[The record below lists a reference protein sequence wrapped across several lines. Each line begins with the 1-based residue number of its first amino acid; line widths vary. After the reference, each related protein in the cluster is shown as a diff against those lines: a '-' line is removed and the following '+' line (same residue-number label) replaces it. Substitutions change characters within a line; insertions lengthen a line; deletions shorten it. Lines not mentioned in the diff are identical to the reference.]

1 MWKVS
6 RAVRPSRRLMFSGFF
21 SPGTWTRIRSA
32 PWRWI
37 EASRVPSS
45 SMRRR
50 TTSSDWLIADWRSS
64 MRLASVSRS
73 TIRPASSLTSK
84 SRIRPAAPMATG
96 LSLSISARAW
106 SRCAGSVSV
115 RATVSPWT
123 PSPR

>member
-1 MWKVS
+1 MWKVR
-6 RAVRPSRRLMFSGFF
+6 RAVRPSSRLMFSGFF

-45 SMRRR
+45 SIRRR
-50 TTSSDWLIADWRSS
+50 TTSSDWLIAAWRSS
-64 MRLASVSRS
+64 KSLASVSRS
-73 TIRPASSLTSK
+73 TIRPASSVTSK
-84 SRIRPAAPMATG
+84 SRIRPEAPTVIG
-96 LSLSISARAW
+96 LSLSISASAW

-115 RATVSPWT
+115 SVTASPWT